1 MGMHNFDVLLPIDTQ
16 SADFYTGSARVT
28 LEKAIEVILRPLNGI
43 KYLAQLHAADASS
56 FPHGR
61 VCPAVSG
68 VPPSVRVAV

>member
-43 KYLAQLHAADASS
+43 KYLAQLHAADAAS